1 MIFHEQSGFSVNN
14 LIKMLLYEEGSY
26 QELMD
31 KKGMFYELARRQI
44 A

>member
-1 MIFHEQSGFSVNN
+1 MQNCDRIIVMDRGTVV
-14 LIKMLLYEEGSY
+14 EEGSY

-31 KKGMFYELARRQI
+31 KKGMFCELARRQI